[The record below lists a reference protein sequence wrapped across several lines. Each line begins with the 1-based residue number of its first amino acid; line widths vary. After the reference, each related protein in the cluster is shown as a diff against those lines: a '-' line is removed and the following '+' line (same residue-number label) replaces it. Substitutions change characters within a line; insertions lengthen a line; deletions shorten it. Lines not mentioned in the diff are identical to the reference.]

1 MNPIII
7 DVAEYG
13 ETEDIRNVVRAC
25 TAIRNRALEICYDIP
40 EYRTAS
46 LETKNMVYDAV
57 RNLLFAVSD
66 SPVSDAGDSPVTDSP
81 VTDLAS

>member
-66 SPVSDAGDSPVTDSP
+66 AGDAGDAGDASDAGDAG
-81 VTDLAS
+81 DLAS

>member
-13 ETEDIRNVVRAC
+13 ETADIRNVVREC
-25 TAIRNRALEICYDIP
+25 TAVRKRALEICYSIP

-46 LETKNMVYDAV
+46 LPTKNAVYDAV
-57 RNLLFAVSD
+57 RNLLFES
-66 SPVSDAGDSPVTDSP
+66 GN
-81 VTDLAS
+81 LASA

>member
-66 SPVSDAGDSPVTDSP
+66 SGDSPVTDSP